1 MMNIYL
7 KKVMT
12 VLLWVLLGWL
22 FLLGAAGI
30 VFLIH
35 CVRKFNIVAVLS
47 RGNKAASMAI
57 AAALVLIPGALI

>member
-1 MMNIYL
+1 M
-7 KKVMT
+7 
-12 VLLWVLLGWL
+12 LLGGL

-47 RGNKAASMAI
+47 RGNKAASVATPATI
-57 AAALVLIPGALI
+57 LSRSSKKTALPCFRTRACS